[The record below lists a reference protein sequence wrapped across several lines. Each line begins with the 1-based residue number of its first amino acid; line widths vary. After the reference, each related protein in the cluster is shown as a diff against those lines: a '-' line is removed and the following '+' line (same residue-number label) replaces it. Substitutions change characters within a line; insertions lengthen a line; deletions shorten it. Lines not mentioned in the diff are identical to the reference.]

1 MSLLNSN
8 GKFDLLGS
16 GKGIDSGWISSGDAF
31 LAIDIDGN
39 GKIES
44 LNELFGGTSKGTG
57 FAKLA
62 SFDTNADGLLD
73 AQDAAFAEL
82 RVWTDI
88 NGNHQTDDGEL
99 KTLAEAGVASLKT
112 SFVELP
118 AIDAEGNL
126 HLERS
131 SATLDDGSL
140 IDMTDVYF
148 NVSVSDAAEA
158 GVTLPSL
165 ASLLGDDQ
173 SLDILLGSNG
183 NAAVDATMV
192 DGAFLATNL
201 NQLVSIYDQQY
212 ELQAA

>member
-1 MSLLNSN
+1 M
-8 GKFDLLGS
+8 
-16 GKGIDSGWISSGDAF
+16 
-31 LAIDIDGN
+31 
-39 GKIES
+39 
-44 LNELFGGTSKGTG
+44 
-57 FAKLA
+57 
-62 SFDTNADGLLD
+62 
-73 AQDAAFAEL
+73 
-82 RVWTDI
+82 WTDI

-99 KTLAEAGVASLKT
+99 KTLAEAGVASLRT